1 MNNLRYLISF
11 DIYFSFMSDTN
22 SIIAENIKR
31 LRKLKGLSQ
40 KQVSVDIGIPQGQ
53 YSLVENGKVMPTI
66 PTLEKI
72 ADVFEVSI
80 AEFFKTN
87 SEEDTVN
94 LPLLEK
100 IKILDTLEADEKDAL
115 LKLID
120 MAVSKKKLKDNL
132 SNLIA
137 S

>member
-1 MNNLRYLISF
+1 MITFDVYLFDMN
-11 DIYFSFMSDTN
+11 DTTT
-22 SIIAENIKR
+22 IIANNVKQ
-31 LRKLKGLSQ
+31 LRDLKGLSQ
-40 KQVSVDIGIPQGQ
+40 KEVSMSVGMPQGQ
-53 YSLVENGKVMPTI
+53 YSRIENGKVMPTI

-72 ADVFEVSI
+72 AEVFEVSI
-80 AEFFKTN
+80 IEFFKTN
-87 SEEDTVN
+87 NEEDTVN
-94 LPLLEK
+94 MPLLEK
-100 IKILDTLEADEKDAL
+100 IKIIDTLEADEREAL

>member
-1 MNNLRYLISF
+1 MSNINN
-11 DIYFSFMSDTN
+11 
-22 SIIAENIKR
+22 IIAENIKH
-31 LRKLKGLSQ
+31 LRKLKELSQ
-40 KQVSVDIGIPQGQ
+40 KQVSLEVNIPQGQ

-80 AEFFKTN
+80 AEFFKTD
-87 SEEDTVN
+87 SEENTVN

-100 IKILDTLEADEKDAL
+100 IKIIDTLDNDEKQAL

-120 MAVSKKKLKDNL
+120 IAISKKKLKDNL
-132 SNLIA
+132 NSLIA

>member
-1 MNNLRYLISF
+1 MSNINTIIS
-11 DIYFSFMSDTN
+11 
-22 SIIAENIKR
+22 ENIKR
-31 LRKLKGLSQ
+31 LRKLKQLSQ
-40 KQVSVDIGIPQGQ
+40 KQVSMDIGIPQGQ

-80 AEFFKTN
+80 AEFFTNN
-87 SEEDTVN
+87 SEEDAVN

-100 IKILDTLEADEKDAL
+100 IKIIDTLDADEKEAL

>member
-11 DIYFSFMSDTN
+11 GIYFNQMSNTN
-22 SIIAENIKR
+22 TIISENIKK
-31 LRKLKGLSQ
+31 LRKLKQLSQ
-40 KQVSVDIGIPQGQ
+40 KQVSMDIGIPQGQ

-72 ADVFEVSI
+72 AEVFEVSI
-80 AEFFKTN
+80 AEFFDTN

-100 IKILDTLEADEKDAL
+100 IKIIDTLEADEREAL

>member
-1 MNNLRYLISF
+1 MI
-11 DIYFSFMSDTN
+11 DTV
-22 SIIAENIKR
+22 IVIANNIKR
-31 LRKLKGLSQ
+31 LRKLKELSQ
-40 KQVSVDIGIPQGQ
+40 KEVSLSVNIPQGQ
-53 YSLVENGKVMPTI
+53 YSRIENGKVMPTI

-72 ADVFEVSI
+72 ADLFEVSI
-80 AEFFKTN
+80 SEFFKTD
-87 SEEDTVN
+87 SEEEIVN
-94 LPLLEK
+94 MPLLEK
-100 IKILDTLEADEKDAL
+100 IKIIDTLDDDEKEAL

>member
-1 MNNLRYLISF
+1 MNYIFTL
-11 DIYFSFMSDTN
+11 MSKINT
-22 SIIAENIKR
+22 IITENIKQ
-31 LRKLKGLSQ
+31 LRKLKNLSQ
-40 KQVSVDIGIPQGQ
+40 KQVSLEVGIPQGQ

-80 AEFFKTN
+80 AEFFKIDN
-87 SEEDTVN
+87 EEEAVN

-100 IKILDTLEADEKDAL
+100 IKIIDTLDDDEKEAL

-132 SNLIA
+132 TNLIA

>member
-1 MNNLRYLISF
+1 MNIICHLISF
-11 DIYFSFMSDTN
+11 DIYFDGMSNLNNTI
-22 SIIAENIKR
+22 SENIKR
-31 LRKLKGLSQ
+31 LRKLKQLSQ
-40 KQVSVDIGIPQGQ
+40 KQVSMDIGIPQGQ

-66 PTLEKI
+66 PPLEKI

-80 AEFFKTN
+80 TEFFTSN
-87 SEEDTVN
+87 SEEDAVN
-94 LPLLEK
+94 LPLLDK
-100 IKILDTLEADEKDAL
+100 IKIIDTLDADEKEAL

-132 SNLIA
+132 SNLIT

>member
-1 MNNLRYLISF
+1 LNNLCYFISF
-11 DIYFSFMSDTN
+11 DIYFSLMSNINT
-22 SIIAENIKR
+22 IISENIKR
-31 LRKLKGLSQ
+31 LRKLKQLSQ
-40 KQVSVDIGIPQGQ
+40 KQVSMDIGIPQGQ

-80 AEFFKTN
+80 AEFFTNN
-87 SEEDTVN
+87 SEEDAVN

-100 IKILDTLEADEKDAL
+100 IKIIDTLDADEKEAL

>member
-1 MNNLRYLISF
+1 MNILSYLISF
-11 DIYFSFMSDTN
+11 DIYFSLMSNTN
-22 SIIAENIKR
+22 NIISENIKR
-31 LRKLKGLSQ
+31 LRKLKQLSQ
-40 KQVSVDIGIPQGQ
+40 KQVSMDVGIPQGQ

-72 ADVFEVSI
+72 AEVFEVSI
-80 AEFFKTN
+80 AEFFNTN

-100 IKILDTLEADEKDAL
+100 IKIIDTLEADEKQAL

>member
-1 MNNLRYLISF
+1 
-11 DIYFSFMSDTN
+11 MSDTT
-22 SIIAENIKR
+22 SIIANNVKQ
-31 LRKLKGLSQ
+31 LRNLKGLSQ
-40 KQVSVDIGIPQGQ
+40 KEVSMSVGMPQGQ
-53 YSLVENGKVMPTI
+53 YSRIENGKVMPTI

-72 ADVFEVSI
+72 AEVFEVSI
-80 AEFFKTN
+80 VEFFTSN
-87 SEEDTVN
+87 NEEDAVN

-100 IKILDTLEADEKDAL
+100 IKIIDTLQADEKEAL

>member
-1 MNNLRYLISF
+1 MNNLCYFISF
-11 DIYFSFMSDTN
+11 DIYFSLMSNINTTI
-22 SIIAENIKR
+22 SENIKR
-31 LRKLKGLSQ
+31 LRKLKELSQ
-40 KQVSVDIGIPQGQ
+40 KQVSMDISIPQGQ

-80 AEFFKTN
+80 AEFFTNN
-87 SEEDTVN
+87 SEEDAVN

-100 IKILDTLEADEKDAL
+100 IKIIDTLDADEKEAL

>member
-1 MNNLRYLISF
+1 
-11 DIYFSFMSDTN
+11 
-22 SIIAENIKR
+22 
-31 LRKLKGLSQ
+31 
-40 KQVSVDIGIPQGQ
+40 
-53 YSLVENGKVMPTI
+53 MPTI

-72 ADVFEVSI
+72 AEVFEVSI
-80 AEFFKTN
+80 SEFFTTN
-87 SEEDTVN
+87 SEEEAVN

-100 IKILDTLEADEKDAL
+100 IKIIDTLDDDEKDAL

>member
-1 MNNLRYLISF
+1 
-11 DIYFSFMSDTN
+11 MSTIN
-22 SIIAENIKR
+22 TVIAENIKK
-31 LRKLKGLSQ
+31 LRKLKQLSQ
-40 KQVSVDIGIPQGQ
+40 KQVSLEISIPQGQ

-80 AEFFKTN
+80 SELFKTN
-87 SEEDTVN
+87 SEEEAIN

-100 IKILDTLEADEKDAL
+100 IKIIDTLESDEKNAL

>member
-1 MNNLRYLISF
+1 MSNTNTIIS
-11 DIYFSFMSDTN
+11 
-22 SIIAENIKR
+22 ENIKK
-31 LRKLKGLSQ
+31 LRKLKQLSQ
-40 KQVSVDIGIPQGQ
+40 KQVSMDIGIPQGQ

-72 ADVFEVSI
+72 AEVFEVSI
-80 AEFFKTN
+80 AEFFDTN

-100 IKILDTLEADEKDAL
+100 IKIIDTLEADEREAL

>member
-1 MNNLRYLISF
+1 LNNLCYFISF
-11 DIYFSFMSDTN
+11 DIYFSLMSNINTTI
-22 SIIAENIKR
+22 SENIKR
-31 LRKLKGLSQ
+31 LRKLKELSQ
-40 KQVSVDIGIPQGQ
+40 KQVSMDIGIPQGQ

-80 AEFFKTN
+80 AEFFTNN
-87 SEEDTVN
+87 SEEDAVN

-100 IKILDTLEADEKDAL
+100 IKIIDTLDADEKEAL

>member
-1 MNNLRYLISF
+1 MNILSYLISF
-11 DIYFSFMSDTN
+11 DIYFSLMSDIN
-22 SIIAENIKR
+22 NIISENIKR
-31 LRKLKGLSQ
+31 LRKLKQLSQ
-40 KQVSVDIGIPQGQ
+40 KQVSMDVGIPQGQ

-80 AEFFKTN
+80 AEFFAN
-87 SEEDTVN
+87 NNEEDTVN

-100 IKILDTLEADEKDAL
+100 IKIIDTLEADEKEAL

>member
-1 MNNLRYLISF
+1 MPHQW
-11 DIYFSFMSDTN
+11 
-22 SIIAENIKR
+22 A
-31 LRKLKGLSQ
+31 LSQ
-40 KQVSVDIGIPQGQ
+40 STDYKSAL
-53 YSLVENGKVMPTI
+53 SGKVMPTI

-72 ADVFEVSI
+72 AEVFEVSI
-80 AEFFKTN
+80 SEFFTTN
-87 SEEDTVN
+87 SEEEAVN

-100 IKILDTLEADEKDAL
+100 IKIIDTLDDDEKDAL

>member
-1 MNNLRYLISF
+1 MSNINN
-11 DIYFSFMSDTN
+11 
-22 SIIAENIKR
+22 IIAENIKR
-31 LRKLKGLSQ
+31 LRKLKDLSQ
-40 KQVSVDIGIPQGQ
+40 KQVSLEVNIPQGQ

-87 SEEDTVN
+87 SEEEAVN

-100 IKILDTLEADEKDAL
+100 IKIIDTLDDDEKQAL

-120 MAVSKKKLKDNL
+120 IVISKKKLKDNL
-132 SNLIA
+132 SQMIA

>member
-1 MNNLRYLISF
+1 
-11 DIYFSFMSDTN
+11 
-22 SIIAENIKR
+22 
-31 LRKLKGLSQ
+31 
-40 KQVSVDIGIPQGQ
+40 
-53 YSLVENGKVMPTI
+53 MPTI

-72 ADVFEVSI
+72 AEVFEVSI

-87 SEEDTVN
+87 SEEEAVN

-100 IKILDTLEADEKDAL
+100 IQIIETLDTEEKEAL

-132 SNLIA
+132 SNLLA

>member
-1 MNNLRYLISF
+1 MITFGVYLFDMN
-11 DIYFSFMSDTN
+11 DTTT
-22 SIIAENIKR
+22 IIANNVKQ
-31 LRKLKGLSQ
+31 LRDLKGLSQ
-40 KQVSVDIGIPQGQ
+40 KEVSMSVGMPQGQ
-53 YSLVENGKVMPTI
+53 YSRIENGKVMPTI

-72 ADVFEVSI
+72 AEVFEVSI
-80 AEFFKTN
+80 IEFFKTN
-87 SEEDTVN
+87 NEEDTVN
-94 LPLLEK
+94 MPLLEK
-100 IKILDTLEADEKDAL
+100 IKIIDTLEADEREAL

>member
-1 MNNLRYLISF
+1 MNNLCYFISF
-11 DIYFSFMSDTN
+11 DIYFSLMSNINTTI
-22 SIIAENIKR
+22 SENIKR
-31 LRKLKGLSQ
+31 LRKLKELSQ
-40 KQVSVDIGIPQGQ
+40 KQVSMDIGIPQGQ

-80 AEFFKTN
+80 AEFFTNN
-87 SEEDTVN
+87 SEEDAVN

-100 IKILDTLEADEKDAL
+100 IKIIDTLDADEKEAL